1 MPCWL
6 NRANLLVL
14 GWCVYTSQGILFP
27 KGTLFTQLLLIVL
40 LLVSFYHCFIVNTRY
55 KLPPYFWG
63 LNVLLIMFFIY
74 GIYLMIGGY
83 NPADYSKP
91 VDSFNYL
98 KGILISLMPIYSFY
112 VLSKENLLTEKKIQ
126 AWVVVFFILA
136 IGNYYQNERELLL
149 KAMMLHSSQE
159 EFTNN
164 SGYLFVTLMA
174 ACIFFSNRKIIQYAM
189 LAVCILFIIMAMKRG
204 AILVG
209 CICLLY
215 YLWHSLRSSSFKGKV
230 TVFILAML
238 LCLFAFYIVQDK
250 MNNSPYFQKRVENTF
265 EGNGS
270 GRDVLYGT
278 FANYF
283 WNDATPLQFIFGSGA
298 NATLKISTNYAHNDW
313 LEIAI
318 NQGLLGIL
326 LYLLYWICFAKTAFN
341 KNLPSDARLCL
352 QLSFISYF
360 LETFFSMSYGSMPVC
375 GTFLLGYSLA
385 QGGRNEQV
393 AYSFQI
399 VERK

>member
-6 NRANLLVL
+6 NRANLLIL
-14 GWCVYTSQGILFP
+14 GWCIYTSQGIFFP
-27 KGTLFTQLLLIVL
+27 VGTLFSQLLVVALLLI
-40 LLVSFYHCFIVNTRY
+40 SFYHCFIANSCY
-55 KLPPYFWG
+55 KLPSYFIG
-63 LNVLLIMFFIY
+63 LNALLVVFCVY
-74 GIYLMIGGY
+74 GIYLIIGGY
-83 NPADYSKP
+83 NISDYIISVKAS
-91 VDSFNYL
+91 DYL
-98 KGILISLMPIYSFY
+98 KQILISLMPIYSFY
-112 VLSKENLLTEKKIQ
+112 VLSKEKIIDEKLVRFWI
-126 AWVVVFFILA
+126 VFFVVHSIF
-136 IGNYYQNERELLL
+136 NYYHAEQVALL
-149 KAMMLHSSQE
+149 KALMDRSSQE

-164 SGYLFVTLMA
+164 TGYLFASLIA
-174 ACIFFSNRKIIQYAM
+174 AVAYLSNQKFIRYAL

-215 YLWHSLRSSSFKGKV
+215 YLWHSLKNSSFKEKI
-230 TVFILAML
+230 TVLLLTML
-238 LCLFAFYIVQDK
+238 LCFFAFHIIQDK
-250 MNNSPYFQKRVENTF
+250 INNSPYFQKRVEDTF
-265 EGNGS
+265 DGNSS
-270 GRDVLYGT
+270 GRDILYGT

-298 NATLKISTNYAHNDW
+298 NATLKITKHYAHNDW

-352 QLSFISYF
+352 QLSFISYS
-360 LETFFSMSYGSMPVC
+360 LETFFSMSYGCMPVC

-385 QGGRNEQV
+385 QGGCNEQV
-393 AYSFQI
+393 AYRVQI